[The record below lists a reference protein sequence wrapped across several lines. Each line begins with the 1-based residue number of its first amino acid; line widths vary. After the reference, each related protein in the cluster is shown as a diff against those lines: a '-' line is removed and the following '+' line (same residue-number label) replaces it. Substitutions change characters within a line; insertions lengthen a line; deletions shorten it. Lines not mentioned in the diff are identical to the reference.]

1 MKTKLLIELAIL
13 SFNLLKIFSKTLGK
27 KKKKEEINF
36 QIGSGS
42 EVTAQL

>member
-27 KKKKEEINF
+27 KKKGGN
-36 QIGSGS
+36 
-42 EVTAQL
+42 

>member
-27 KKKKEEINF
+27 KKKEEINF

>member
-27 KKKKEEINF
+27 KKRRKLIFKL
-36 QIGSGS
+36 G
-42 EVTAQL
+42 VALK